1 MNKTLETIRGSW
13 ITQEREAVETNRAIL
28 RHSIDQMPVDLRE
41 KVLNVLD
48 WAERTEQFS
57 DLVLDEGCNESYWH
71 LNEIVFLKKQIK
83 ILIQAIRET
92 KDMDSIRQLQTIT
105 KETIQGIKEHKR
117 EDELK
122 RLQEQAAF
130 VCPGPPASHTP

>member
-1 MNKTLETIRGSW
+1 MNKTLESIRGSW
-13 ITQEREAVETNRAIL
+13 ITRDRETAETNRTIL
-28 RHSIDQMPVDLRE
+28 RDSIDQIPADLRE

-57 DLVLDEGCNESYWH
+57 ALVLDEASDDAYRH
-71 LNEIVFLKKQIK
+71 LNEIRFLQTQIK

-92 KDMDSIRQLQTIT
+92 KDVNSIQQLQTIT

-117 EDELK
+117 EEELK
-122 RLQEQAAF
+122 RLQEQAAS
-130 VCPGPPASHTP
+130 PGPSPLLYS